1 MIFYQQHYYG
11 CYIYTSLYI
20 VWTSYT
26 LWARCLR
33 TASCKI
39 SLFILYLCRGLGS
52 VLELHNALVSSALD
66 ILLKPMSWGIS
77 IELGQRFPFSHAYFP
92 SQQSDLLA
100 ILTGP
105 LSCKGFLDLV
115 SYISALV
122 HLDNT
127 RTRCSSQK
135 NFQLQPSKGL
145 VKYSSAWYVFSN
157 MQHS

>member
-1 MIFYQQHYYG
+1 MDVTFTH
-11 CYIYTSLYI
+11 LYI
-20 VWTSYT
+20 LSELVR
-26 LWARCLR
+26 AHCLR
-33 TASCKI
+33 TACKI
-39 SLFILYLCRGLGS
+39 SLFILLCRGLGS

-66 ILLKPMSWGIS
+66 ILLKPMSWGIC

-122 HLDNT
+122 HLDNS

-135 NFQLQPSKGL
+135 NLQLQPSKGL
-145 VKYSSAWYVFSN
+145 VNYNSAWYVFLN

>member
-1 MIFYQQHYYG
+1 MNVTFTH
-11 CYIYTSLYI
+11 LY
-20 VWTSYT
+20 VLSELVSGYT
-26 LWARCLR
+26 LWAHCLR

-52 VLELHNALVSSALD
+52 VLELNNALVSSALD

-105 LSCKGFLDLV
+105 LSYKGFLDLV

-135 NFQLQPSKGL
+135 NLQLQPSKGL
-145 VKYSSAWYVFSN
+145 VKYNSAWYGF
-157 MQHS
+157 

>member
-1 MIFYQQHYYG
+1 MDVTFTH
-11 CYIYTSLYI
+11 LYI
-20 VWTSYT
+20 LSELAIHCGLYF
-26 LWARCLR
+26 RP
-33 TASCKI
+33 ASCKI

-77 IELGQRFPFSHAYFP
+77 IELGQRFPFSHADFP

-105 LSCKGFLDLV
+105 LSCQGFLDLV
-115 SYISALV
+115 SYISALI
-122 HLDNT
+122 HLDK

-135 NFQLQPSKGL
+135 NLQLQPSKGL
-145 VKYSSAWYVFSN
+145 VKYNSAWYVFLN
-157 MQHS
+157 MQDS

>member
-1 MIFYQQHYYG
+1 MDVTFTH
-11 CYIYTSLYI
+11 LYI
-20 VWTSYT
+20 LSELAIHCGLYF
-26 LWARCLR
+26 RP
-33 TASCKI
+33 ASCKI

-105 LSCKGFLDLV
+105 LSCQGFLDLV
-115 SYISALV
+115 SYISALI
-122 HLDNT
+122 HLDK

-135 NFQLQPSKGL
+135 NLQLQPSKGL
-145 VKYSSAWYVFSN
+145 VKYNSAWYVFLN
-157 MQHS
+157 MQDS